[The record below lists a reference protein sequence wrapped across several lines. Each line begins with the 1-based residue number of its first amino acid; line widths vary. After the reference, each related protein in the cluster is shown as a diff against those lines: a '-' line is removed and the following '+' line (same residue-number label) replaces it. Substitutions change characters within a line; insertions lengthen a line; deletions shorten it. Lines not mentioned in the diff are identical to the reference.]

1 MAGKFYSHWLD
12 HIFCCT
18 LRRFT
23 HNPEKILV
31 DFVKPGMTALDIG
44 FGSGYFSLGMA
55 RMVGPGG
62 LVISIETENEKIKS
76 LKRLAVDSGL
86 VERIDPRI
94 CSDSSLAINDLADQI
109 DFSLAFFVVHHAADM
124 PALMSETQ
132 KALKPGGRFLI
143 VEPSHHASAGYC
155 ESVEK
160 AAQQA
165 GLTVADHPKII
176 RTWAVLLV
184 KNRLS

>member
-1 MAGKFYSHWLD
+1 MAIRFWSHWLD
-12 HIFCCT
+12 HIFCCI
-18 LRRFT
+18 LRSFT
-23 HNPEKILV
+23 HNPGRILA
-31 DFVKPGMTALDIG
+31 DFVKPGMTVLDIG
-44 FGSGYFSLGMA
+44 FGGGYFSLGMA

-62 LVISIETENEKIKS
+62 LVICVETEYEKIEALRS
-76 LKRLAVDSGL
+76 IAVDSDFA
-86 VERIDPRI
+86 ERIDPRI
-94 CSDSSLAINDLADQI
+94 CTDYSLAIDDLTDQI

-132 KALKPGGRFLI
+132 KALKPGGKFLI
-143 VEPSHHASAGYC
+143 VEPCHHASAGYC

-165 GLTVADHPKII
+165 GLSVVGHPKII